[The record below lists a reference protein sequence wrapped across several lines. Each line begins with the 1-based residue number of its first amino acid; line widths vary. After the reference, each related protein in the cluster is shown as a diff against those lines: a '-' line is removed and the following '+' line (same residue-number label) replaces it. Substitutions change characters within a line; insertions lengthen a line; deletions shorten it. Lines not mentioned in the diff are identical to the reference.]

1 MKKSGQLL
9 PVRLI
14 RVSGRLLVSFVL
26 FISVL
31 TNSCSKVETTDLAT
45 RTEAVER
52 QAMAYF
58 QTYADRT
65 DWEEFCAYYR
75 ADLHFEDVLLQ
86 MQLDSLWQF
95 QRFYN
100 WPDTNFAKL
109 SPTQDALV
117 INTLVCNDSVAV
129 AKGYFTPFRWYGQL
143 MEPEWGME
151 ATFWLF
157 FDENLKIYKQID
169 WIEYDPNVLESVIQ
183 RARTQGIKPI
193 PDWLDLSR

>member
-1 MKKSGQLL
+1 MTKRSKNNQWAFINRKQRCH
-9 PVRLI
+9 P
-14 RVSGRLLVSFVL
+14 

-31 TNSCSKVETTDLAT
+31 LLLLISACSNNQNDNPTA
-45 RTEAVER
+45 RIQAVEN
-52 QAMAYF
+52 QALAYF

-65 DWEEFCAYYR
+65 DWDQFCSYYR
-75 ADLHFEDVLLQ
+75 DDLHFEDVLLQ
-86 MQLDSLWQF
+86 LKLDSLWQF
-95 QRFYN
+95 KRFYN
-100 WPDTNFAKL
+100 WPDTNFSKL
-109 SPTQDALV
+109 SPEQETLV

-129 AKGYFTPFRWYGQL
+129 ARGYFTPFIWYGQR
-143 MEPEWGME
+143 MEPIWGME

-183 RARTQGIKPI
+183 RVRTKGVQPI